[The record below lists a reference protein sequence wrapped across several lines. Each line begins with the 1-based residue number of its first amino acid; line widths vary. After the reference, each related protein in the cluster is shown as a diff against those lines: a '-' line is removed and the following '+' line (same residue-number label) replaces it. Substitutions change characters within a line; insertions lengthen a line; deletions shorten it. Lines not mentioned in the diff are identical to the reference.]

1 MSLKEL
7 VFSRSVVEFAAVAK
21 EYCAFIENSAKY
33 KRSQFIKIA
42 ASLLPLLYYKAS
54 LLPQTEPVY
63 DEGNQKHVTEE
74 YYLALNTRLKSFFGQ
89 YDAFPEVFDPRI
101 SETDE
106 GFSAS
111 LAEYL
116 TDIYQDLKDFTML
129 YQKGQIE
136 EMNDALWECTT
147 TFREFW
153 GIRLANAIRPI
164 HQLTYG
170 DTDTDIDEEEIDV
183 NENQDNEIDTSN
195 WFITQRQNDLDNE
208 A

>member
-7 VFSRSVVEFAAVAK
+7 VFSRSVVEFAAVAR
-21 EYCAFIENSAKY
+21 EYCAFIENSSQY

-42 ASLLPLLYYKAS
+42 SSLLPLLYYKAS
-54 LLPQTEPVY
+54 MLPQTEPVY

-74 YYLALNTRLKSFFGQ
+74 YYHALNTRLKSYFGQ
-89 YDAFPEVFDPRI
+89 FDAFPEVFDARI

-106 GFSAS
+106 GFSANLS
-111 LAEYL
+111 EYL

-136 EMNDALWECTT
+136 EMNDALWECTS

-164 HQLTYG
+164 HQLVYG
-170 DTDTDIDEEEIDV
+170 EIDIDEEVELND
-183 NENQDNEIDTSN
+183 NQNSEIDTSN
-195 WFITQRQNDLDNE
+195 WFVTQRQNDLDNE
-208 A
+208 V